1 MKDYFRQYVKMHN
14 YSLLKTKEHSTLCY
28 FSALIFAHFAE
39 IAYLCTRKMKVR
51 GSEVP
56 HFSLIK
62 PKNTKT

>member
-1 MKDYFRQYVKMHN
+1 MKDYFRQYVKMHK

-51 GSEVP
+51 GFESSSFFVIN
-56 HFSLIK
+56 H
-62 PKNTKT
+62 